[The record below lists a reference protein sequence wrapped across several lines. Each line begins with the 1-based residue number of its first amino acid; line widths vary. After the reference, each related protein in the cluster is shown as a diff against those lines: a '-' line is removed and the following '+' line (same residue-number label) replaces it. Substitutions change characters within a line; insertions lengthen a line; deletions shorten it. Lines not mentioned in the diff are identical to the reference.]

1 MQNYDQH
8 QGDVKD
14 LEMVA
19 QQLQTIKAGVD
30 GLMEHLRANPTCPH
44 ITEAWVQSKM
54 TLASSYVDSVHDYVV
69 HSHGDNDPLKRGG
82 PSVCSACS
90 HNKKGYEE
98 NGEENGEEGEDEYG
112 EESSGAPMGFIVAI
126 ERGLKKR

>member
-1 MQNYDQH
+1 MDNYDQH

-14 LEMVA
+14 LEMVT
-19 QQLQTIKAGVD
+19 QQLMTIRAGVE
-30 GLMEHLRANPTCPH
+30 GLMQHLEMNPDCPH

-69 HSHGDNDPLKRGG
+69 HSHGSNDPLKKGG

-90 HNKKGYEE
+90 HNKKGYEKE
-98 NGEENGEEGEDEYG
+98 DEYEEEGEEDDG
-112 EESSGAPMGFIVAI
+112 GQAGFIVAI
-126 ERGLKKR
+126 ERGLRKR

>member
-1 MQNYDQH
+1 MDNYDQH

-14 LEMVA
+14 LEMVT
-19 QQLQTIKAGVD
+19 QQLMTIRAGVE
-30 GLMEHLRANPTCPH
+30 GLMQHLEMNPTCPH

-69 HSHGDNDPLKRGG
+69 HAHGSNDPLKKGG

-98 NGEENGEEGEDEYG
+98 DESEEEEDEDEYG
-112 EESSGAPMGFIVAI
+112 EENGGAPMGFIVAI

>member
-1 MQNYDQH
+1 MDNYDQH
-8 QGDVKD
+8 KGDVKD
-14 LEMVA
+14 LEMVT
-19 QQLQTIKAGVD
+19 QQLMTIRAGVE
-30 GLMEHLRANPTCPH
+30 GLMQHLEMNPTCPH

-69 HSHGDNDPLKRGG
+69 HAHGSNDPLKKGG

-98 NGEENGEEGEDEYG
+98 DESEEEEDEDEYG
-112 EESSGAPMGFIVAI
+112 EENGGAPMGFIVAI